1 MLWWKKSWIEHSLP
15 TLSQNCQYLAS
26 HKMSHPALP
35 GYHPAHCNKKK
46 SLKICTLHWLLL
58 PQPWSKTQ
66 QSMHQYKRQKIP
78 PRADLRGLW
87 CPATQQCMQGSQP
100 LPQSPS
106 LVALMH
112 LVPPLLISKISI
124 NPTSTSSHHL
134 VQIHV
139 ILVLNERAFLSS
151 RVGHKPRIARENDNG
166 QRLISKAICI
176 FPFNLSW
183 TKHF

>member
-1 MLWWKKSWIEHSLP
+1 MISGILISHIHLLSFNKWVLWWKKSWIEHSLP
-15 TLSQNCQYLAS
+15 TLSQNCQYLAG
-26 HKMSHPALP
+26 HKMSHPTLP

-46 SLKICTLHWLLL
+46 ALKICTLPWLLL

-112 LVPPLLISKISI
+112 LARPLLISKMSI

-134 VQIHV
+134 VEIHV
-139 ILVLNERAFLSS
+139 ILVLN
-151 RVGHKPRIARENDNG
+151 
-166 QRLISKAICI
+166 
-176 FPFNLSW
+176 
-183 TKHF
+183 